1 MMKENN
7 VITIDSGERYLLLH
21 NLEEIEGKNYYY
33 AIGVK
38 DDDSLDETDVVFF
51 EVTEEDGAEYVE
63 KVNPTSE
70 IYKTLTAIEYI
81 DSRIDE
87 DPSYEEKLDEF
98 VASIESQTSSN

>member
-1 MMKENN
+1 MIKENN

-51 EVTEEDGAEYVE
+51 EVTEEDGSEYVE
-63 KVNPTSE
+63 KVDPTSE

-98 VASIESQTSSN
+98 VTSIESQTSSN